1 MDDTS
6 ERVVENPIDDDEL
19 LAQIAWYYYVDG
31 LTQEEIGGHLGLSR
45 IKVSR
50 CLDKGRRTGLIQVQI
65 NSPYE
70 GSLRLGRALVERFG
84 LADARV
90 IPSLAGAPRGAR
102 IGQAAAHFL
111 GRRLVVRDLLAVGWG
126 EAVMATLDR
135 LAPTLAAR
143 EISLVSLTGG
153 VAAYLDGI
161 GGRTQKGDIHLIPTP
176 LRVSSPEFA
185 GALRLEPYVR
195 DVMTLALTAKIALVG
210 IGAVS
215 PQATLVNN
223 GYCSAS
229 EIELFHRQGAVG
241 DILGY
246 FYDREG
252 RILALD
258 LHTHMVAVD
267 PEHLRRIPTIIGAAA
282 GPAKVEPILGAL
294 RGGLINNLITDEA
307 TAQELLNRRD

>member
-6 ERVVENPIDDDEL
+6 GGVAEIVQDEEEL

-31 LTQEEIGGHLGLSR
+31 LTQEEIGGRLGLSR

-65 NSPYE
+65 NSPFE

-90 IPSLAGAPRGAR
+90 IPGLAGTPRGAR

-111 GRRLVVRDLLAVGWG
+111 GRRLDVHDLLAVGWG
-126 EAVMATLDR
+126 EAVMATLQR
-135 LAPTLAAR
+135 LASTLAAR
-143 EISLVSLTGG
+143 KVSLVSLTGG
-153 VAAYLDGI
+153 VAAYLGGI
-161 GGRTQKGDIHLIPTP
+161 GGGALKGNVHLIPTP
-176 LRVSSPEFA
+176 LRVSTSDFA
-185 GALRLEPYVR
+185 GALRVEPYVR
-195 DVMTLALTAKIALVG
+195 DVMTLALTAKTALVG

-215 PQATLVNN
+215 PQATLVRN
-223 GYCSAS
+223 GYCTTS
-229 EIELFHRQGAVG
+229 EIELFRRQGAVG

-246 FYDREG
+246 FYDRDG
-252 RILALD
+252 RILPLD

-267 PEHLRRIPTIIGAAA
+267 PEHLRRIPTIVGAAA
-282 GPAKVEPILGAL
+282 GSEKVEPILGAL

-307 TAQELLNRRD
+307 TAQELLKRRD